1 MNGPAIPEHF
11 SLHIIWQVCYFEF
24 IQEGILVLTS
34 DYILE
39 WYCFSVD
46 HRCWLLLF
54 LLLLLFMLVLLRQP
68 LQCKAGVSWAFIA
81 SYSHM
86 SYCRYHTDQQFEL
99 HVLFIPLSQLRMSYA
114 ATHLWTICKMMYPLM
129 FTFSF
134 HWCCQW
140 MCNCSP
146 FWMLQWK

>member
-11 SLHIIWQVCYFEF
+11 SLHIIWQVEF

-34 DYILE
+34 DYILD

-68 LQCKAGVSWAFIA
+68 LQYKAGVMSLYHIIV
-81 SYSHM
+81 SHIIL
-86 SYCRYHTDQQFEL
+86 S
-99 HVLFIPLSQLRMSYA
+99 IPY
-114 ATHLWTICKMMYPLM
+114 
-129 FTFSF
+129 
-134 HWCCQW
+134 
-140 MCNCSP
+140 
-146 FWMLQWK
+146 